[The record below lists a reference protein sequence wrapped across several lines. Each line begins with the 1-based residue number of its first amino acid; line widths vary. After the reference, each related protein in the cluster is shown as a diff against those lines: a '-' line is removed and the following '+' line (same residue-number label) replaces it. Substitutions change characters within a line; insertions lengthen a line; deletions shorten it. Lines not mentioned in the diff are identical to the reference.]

1 MNNLRHRFPFR
12 PNGRLSAGILA
23 VISVFLAAFH
33 SIRNEPASPLP
44 APDADNGGIVLP
56 VGFGAVTVVDSLGN
70 ARHLAVH
77 GNGDVYVKLGRLK
90 DGKGIYVLKDTDG
103 NGKADQVTGF
113 GNYGGTGIVLGNG
126 YLYASSDSAVFRYKM
141 NGNVVANPE
150 QPETIAVLPKQR
162 SHAAKSLA
170 LDGKGSIYVNVGAPS
185 NACQEKDRV
194 QGSPAMDPCPMLEN
208 HGGIWQFDANKT
220 NQEQDDGVRYATGIR
235 NAVALEW
242 NRASNQLYAL
252 QHGRD
257 MLSQLFP
264 ALYDDE
270 QSAELPAEEF
280 LLVRKGADFGWPYC
294 YYDWYQN
301 KKLLNPE
308 YGGDGRKTE
317 RCDNKEQP
325 IMAFPG
331 HWAPNDLIFYTGNQF
346 PARYQNGAF
355 VAFHGSWNRAPLKQG
370 GYFVAFVPFGKNGR
384 PSGKY
389 EVFAEG
395 FAGGPEITSPADAK
409 ARPVGLAQ
417 GPDGS
422 VYITDSVKGKVWRV
436 MYTAKE

>member
-1 MNNLRHRFPFR
+1 MNNLRNRFAFLRKTRVP
-12 PNGRLSAGILA
+12 AGILA
-23 VISVFLAAFH
+23 AVSVLLAAFH
-33 SIRNEPASPLP
+33 SVRPEPALPLP
-44 APDADNGGIVLP
+44 APDADNGGITLP
-56 VGFGAVTVVDSLGN
+56 AGFGAVTVVDSLGN
-70 ARHLAVH
+70 ARHVAVN
-77 GNGDVYVKLGRLK
+77 GNGDVYVKLGRPK
-90 DGKGIYVLKDTDG
+90 NGKGIYVLKDTNGD
-103 NGKADQVTGF
+103 GKADQVTGF

-126 YLYASSDSAVFRYKM
+126 SLYASSDTAVFRYRM
-141 NGNVVANPE
+141 NSNAVANPDA
-150 QPETIAVLPKQR
+150 PETIAVLPTQR

-170 LDGKGSIYVNVGAPS
+170 LDGKGFIYVNVGAPS

-208 HGGIWQFDANKT
+208 HGGIWQFEANKT
-220 NQEQDDGVRYATGIR
+220 NQEQGDGVRYATGIR

-242 NRASNQLYAL
+242 NTASNQLYAL

-264 ALYDDE
+264 AVYDDE

-331 HWAPNDLIFYTGNQF
+331 HWAPNDLLFYTGNQF
-346 PARYQNGAF
+346 PARYKNGAF
-355 VAFHGSWNRAPLKQG
+355 VAFHGSWNRAPLKQR
-370 GYFVAFVPFGKNGR
+370 GYFVAFVPFGQDGR

-395 FAGGPEITSPADAK
+395 FAGTSEVTSPADAK

-436 MYTAKE
+436 MYSAKK

>member
-1 MNNLRHRFPFR
+1 
-12 PNGRLSAGILA
+12 
-23 VISVFLAAFH
+23 
-33 SIRNEPASPLP
+33 
-44 APDADNGGIVLP
+44 
-56 VGFGAVTVVDSLGN
+56 
-70 ARHLAVH
+70 
-77 GNGDVYVKLGRLK
+77 
-90 DGKGIYVLKDTDG
+90 LKDTNGD
-103 NGKADQVTGF
+103 GKADQVTGF
-113 GNYGGTGIVLGNG
+113 GNYGGTGIVFGNG

-141 NGNVVANPE
+141 NGNAVANPDG
-150 QPETIAVLPKQR
+150 PETVAVLPTQR

-170 LDGKGSIYVNVGAPS
+170 LDGKGFIYVNVGAPS

-208 HGGIWQFDANKT
+208 HGGIWQFDASKT
-220 NQEQDDGVRYATGIR
+220 NQEQGDGVRYATGIR

-242 NRASNQLYAL
+242 NGASNQLYAL

-264 ALYDDE
+264 TLYDDE

-331 HWAPNDLIFYTGNQF
+331 HWAPNDLLFYTGNQF
-346 PARYQNGAF
+346 PARYRNGAF
-355 VAFHGSWNRAPLKQG
+355 VAFHGSWNRAPLQQR
-370 GYFVAFVPFGKNGR
+370 GYFVAFVPFGKDGR
-384 PSGKY
+384 PAGKY

-395 FAGGPEITSPADAK
+395 FAGTAEVTSPADAK

-436 MYTAKE
+436 MYTVKK

>member
-1 MNNLRHRFPFR
+1 MNNPNNRFASLRKTLVP
-12 PNGRLSAGILA
+12 AGVLA
-23 VISVFLAAFH
+23 AVSVLLAAFH
-33 SIRNEPASPLP
+33 AVPTEPAFLLP
-44 APDADNGGIVLP
+44 VPDADNAGIVLP
-56 VGFGAVTVVDSLGN
+56 AGFGAVAVVDSLGN
-70 ARHLAVH
+70 ARHLAVN
-77 GNGDVYVKLGRLK
+77 GNGDIYVKLGRLK
-90 DGKGIYVLKDTDG
+90 NGKGIYVLKDTNGD
-103 NGKADQVTGF
+103 GKADQATGF
-113 GNYGGTGIVLGNG
+113 GTYGGTGIVLGNG
-126 YLYASSDSAVFRYKM
+126 YLYASSDTAVFRYKM
-141 NGNVVANPE
+141 NGNAVANPDS
-150 QPETIAVLPKQR
+150 PETVAVLPRQR

-170 LDGKGSIYVNVGAPS
+170 LDGKGNIYVNVGAPS

-194 QGSPAMDPCPMLEN
+194 KGSPAMDPCPMLEN

-220 NQEQDDGVRYATGIR
+220 NQEQGDGMRYATGIR

-242 NRASNQLYAL
+242 NGASNQLYAL

-257 MLSQLFP
+257 MLSQLYP
-264 ALYDDE
+264 ELYDDQ

-294 YYDWYQN
+294 YYDWMQE

-317 RCDNKEQP
+317 RCDDKEQP

-331 HWAPNDLIFYTGNQF
+331 HWAPNDLLFYTGSQF

-355 VAFHGSWNRAPLKQG
+355 VAFHGSWNRAPLEQR
-370 GYFVAFVPFGKNGR
+370 GYFVAFVPFGKEGR

-395 FAGGPEITSPADAK
+395 FAGGPKITSPADAK

-436 MYTAKE
+436 MYKKK

>member
-1 MNNLRHRFPFR
+1 MNLKINFAFFPKTWVLI
-12 PNGRLSAGILA
+12 GVLA
-23 VISVFLAAFH
+23 TIFIFLAAFH
-33 SIRNEPASPLP
+33 SVRNEPALPLP

-56 VGFGAVTVVDSLGN
+56 AGFGAVTVVDSLGN
-70 ARHLAVH
+70 ARHLAVN
-77 GNGDVYVKLGRLK
+77 GNGDLYVKLGRLK

-126 YLYASSDSAVFRYKM
+126 YLYASSDSAVFRYRM
-141 NGNVVANPE
+141 NGNAVANPDA
-150 QPETIAVLPKQR
+150 PETVAVLPRQR

-194 QGSPAMDPCPMLEN
+194 KGSPAMDPCPILEN

-220 NQEQDDGVRYATGIR
+220 DQEQGDGVRYATGIR

-242 NRASNQLYAL
+242 NGASNQLYAL

-257 MLSQLFP
+257 MLSQLYP
-264 ALYDDE
+264 ELYDDQ

-331 HWAPNDLIFYTGNQF
+331 HWAPNDLLFYTGDQF
-346 PARYQNGAF
+346 PARYKNGAF
-355 VAFHGSWNRAPLKQG
+355 VAFHGSWNRAPLKQS
-370 GYFVAFVPFGKNGR
+370 GYFVAFVPFGKDGR

-436 MYTAKE
+436 MYTKK

>member
-1 MNNLRHRFPFR
+1 MNLKKNPFFPKTWG
-12 PNGRLSAGILA
+12 PIGILA
-23 VISVFLAAFH
+23 TLSVFLAAFH

-56 VGFGAVTVVDSLGN
+56 AGFGAVAVVDSLGN
-70 ARHLAVH
+70 ARHLAVN

-113 GNYGGTGIVLGNG
+113 GNYGGTGLVLGNG

-141 NGNVVANPE
+141 NGNAVANPDA
-150 QPETIAVLPKQR
+150 PETVAVLPKQR

-194 QGSPAMDPCPMLEN
+194 KGSPAMDPCPMLEN

-220 NQEQDDGVRYATGIR
+220 GQEQGDGVRYATGIR

-242 NRASNQLYAL
+242 NNASNQLYAL

-257 MLSQLFP
+257 MLSQLYP
-264 ALYDDE
+264 ELYDDG

-331 HWAPNDLIFYTGNQF
+331 HWAPNDLLFYTGNQF
-346 PARYQNGAF
+346 PARYKNGAF
-355 VAFHGSWNRAPLKQG
+355 VAFHGSWNRAPLKQS
-370 GYFVAFVPFGKNGR
+370 GYFVAFVPFGKDGR
-384 PSGKY
+384 PGGKY

-436 MYTAKE
+436 MYTAKK